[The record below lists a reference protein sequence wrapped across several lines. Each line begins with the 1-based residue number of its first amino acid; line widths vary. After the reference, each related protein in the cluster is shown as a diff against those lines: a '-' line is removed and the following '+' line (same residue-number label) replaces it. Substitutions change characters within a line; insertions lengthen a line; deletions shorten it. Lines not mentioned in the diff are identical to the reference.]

1 MNTPIALVDCNN
13 FYVSCERLFN
23 PKLKNRPVVV
33 LSNNDG
39 CVVAR
44 SQEAKDLGIPM
55 GAPYFQYSSLL
66 KRTNGVACSANFAL
80 YADLSA
86 RVMHVIKK
94 NVVTCEI
101 YSIDEAFVTFMP
113 GVNGQDAAQSLR
125 TTIYQWTG
133 IPVSIGIGSTKTRAK
148 LANQRAKK
156 NQSLKGVYDSTQLDD
171 PNQLLR
177 AVPVG
182 DIWGIGR
189 RYART
194 LEHYA
199 IKTAY
204 DLVQRDDAFIR
215 SLMNITGLKTV
226 WELRGVQCNELLEY
240 VPSKQSIACTRSFKI
255 PITSEI
261 LMQQAIAN
269 FIARATE
276 KLRQQNSLAQCMTI
290 FIATGRYD
298 KQERYAPYRELE
310 LPYATDVTPLLL
322 NYAQTVVNL
331 LYRQGHEYKRAGVIL
346 SDIVSSEQ
354 WQKPLFDDA
363 APNDRMRRLMV
374 VVDEL
379 NSVWGSQMVRSAA
392 QGSKNSLMPTQTQ
405 RSPAYTTRW
414 DSLPVV
420 KAEK

>member
-1 MNTPIALVDCNN
+1 MNYSIALVDCNN

-23 PKLKNRPVVV
+23 PKLKRRPVVV

-55 GAPYFQYSSLL
+55 GAPYFQYAPLL
-66 KRTNGVACSANFAL
+66 KRANGVACSANFTL

-86 RVMHVIKK
+86 RVMHAIKK
-94 NVVTCEI
+94 CALQCEI
-101 YSIDEAFVTFMP
+101 YSIDEAFVVFNPSYNLTL
-113 GVNGQDAAQSLR
+113 AAQALR
-125 TTIYQWTG
+125 RDILQWTG

-156 NQSLKGVYDSTQLDD
+156 DVSLKGVYDSTLLKD
-171 PNQLLR
+171 PNQLLIS
-177 AVPVG
+177 VPVG

-189 RYART
+189 RYARA

-204 DLVQRDDAFIR
+204 DLVQRDDAFLKSI
-215 SLMNITGLKTV
+215 MNITGLKTV
-226 WELRGVQCNELLEY
+226 WELRGIQCNDLLEY
-240 VPSKQSIACTRSFKI
+240 SAPKQSIACTRSFKV
-255 PITSEI
+255 PITSKL
-261 LMQQAIAN
+261 LMQQAVAN
-269 FIARATE
+269 FIARAAE
-276 KLRQQNSLAQCMTI
+276 KLRQQKSLTHCLTI
-290 FIATGRYD
+290 FMATGRYD
-298 KQERYAPYRELE
+298 KQERYSVYRELE

-322 NYAQTVVNL
+322 NYMQAAIEG
-331 LYRQGHEYKRAGVIL
+331 LYKQGYAYKRAGVIL
-346 SDIVSSEQ
+346 SDIVSSEH

-363 APNDRMRRLMV
+363 APNERMQRLMV
-374 VVDEL
+374 TVDEL
-379 NSVWGSQMVRSAA
+379 NSIWGSHTVRLAA
-392 QGSKNSLMPTQTQ
+392 QGLTSPLASAQTQ

-420 KAEK
+420 KAI